1 MNSKVILM
9 LLNQRFLPDPRV
21 EQEYDEL
28 KKAGYRVIVVA
39 DKTGKDSQDYEIIRV
54 DPHKGISKKF
64 NLTLHTNP
72 KLQREIIEALRAIG
86 VVEVHAVHV
95 HDLLWS
101 FLGIQLQK
109 VYNARLVIDLHENY
123 PAFIEDIGKGPK
135 RRSVK
140 AYAKIGLKTLIN
152 PKNGPAWRVLKEYA
166 HGPKR
171 LRKYELSILKKC
183 DRFIVVVDEA
193 LERFKNESFY
203 EKGVV
208 VSNTKDPDVWKFEKV
223 KEVKDKLVV
232 TYMGTIQDLRG
243 LDTAILAMRHV
254 DQTKF
259 ELNIVGVRSGDPM
272 HRKFLSIIKEY
283 DIKNVNLIEWLT
295 DEQKAFKYINDS
307 HVCIVPHKNTEL
319 TQTTI
324 PHKLFMYMAT
334 GRPVLVSDVAP
345 LKRIVETSN
354 NGLVF
359 KAENPRDLA
368 QKMEAMYN
376 DEKLSEYSLNGRRA
390 VEQKFNW
397 EHDKNRLV
405 KMYKELFELV

>member
-1 MNSKVILM
+1 MINKTILM

-21 EQEYDEL
+21 EQEYNEL

-39 DKTGKDSQDYEIIRV
+39 NTSGKDREDYEIIRV
-54 DPHKGISKKF
+54 NPYEGISSKY
-64 NLTLHTNP
+64 NLTLHINP
-72 KLQREIIEALRAIG
+72 KLQREIIKELKAIG

-101 FLGIQLQK
+101 FLGIQLKK
-109 VYNARLVIDLHENY
+109 VFDAKLVIDLHENY
-123 PAFIEDIGKGPK
+123 PAFIEDIGRGPK
-135 RRSVK
+135 KRSIKQYV
-140 AYAKIGLKTLIN
+140 KIGLKTLIY
-152 PKNGPAWRVLKEYA
+152 PKNGPVWVVLKEFA
-166 HGPKR
+166 HGPNR
-171 LRKYELSILKKC
+171 LRKYELSVLKKC

-193 LERFKNESFY
+193 LDRFKKESVY

-208 VSNTKDPDVWKFEKV
+208 VSNTKDPDIWKFEKV
-223 KEVKDKLVV
+223 KEVEDKLVV

-243 LDTAILAMRHV
+243 LDTAILAMQHV

-259 ELNIVGVRSGDPM
+259 ELNIVGIRSGDRM
-272 HRKFLSIIKEY
+272 HQKFRSIVEEY
-283 DIKNVNLIEWLT
+283 GIKNVNLIEWLT

-359 KAENPRDLA
+359 KAEDHKDLA
-368 QKMEAMYN
+368 QKMEAMFNN
-376 DEKLSEYSLNGRRA
+376 DLLSEYSLNGRRA
-390 VEQKFNW
+390 IEQKFNW

-405 KMYKELFELV
+405 NMYNELL

>member
-1 MNSKVILM
+1 MINHTILM

-21 EQEYDEL
+21 EQQYYALTE
-28 KKAGYRVIVVA
+28 AGYRVIVVA
-39 DKTGKDSQDYEIIRV
+39 NGNGADKDGYEIVRIN
-54 DPHKGISKKF
+54 PNAGFSKMY
-64 NLTLHTNP
+64 NLTLRTNP
-72 KLQREIIEALRAIG
+72 KLQTEIIEALKAIG
-86 VVEVHAVHV
+86 VVQVHAVHV

-101 FLGIQLQK
+101 FLGIQLK
-109 VYNARLVIDLHENY
+109 KIFNAKLVIDLHENY
-123 PAFIEDIGKGPK
+123 PAFIKDIGQGPK
-135 RRSVK
+135 KRSFK
-140 AYAKIGLKTLIN
+140 QYAKIGLKTLIN
-152 PKNGPAWRVLKEYA
+152 PKNGPAWGVLKEYA
-166 HGPKR
+166 HGPKH
-171 LRKYELSILKKC
+171 LKKYELSVLKKC

-193 LERFKNESFY
+193 LDRFKKESFY
-203 EKGVV
+203 KKGVV
-208 VSNTKDPDVWKFEKV
+208 VSNTKDPDVWNFEKI
-223 KEVKDKLVV
+223 KEVTNKLVV

-243 LDTAILAMRHV
+243 LDTAILAMCHV

-259 ELNIVGVRSGDPM
+259 ELNIVGVRTGNAM
-272 HRKFLSIIKEY
+272 HQKFLSLIKEY
-283 DIKNVNLIEWLT
+283 DITNVNLIEWLT

-359 KAENPRDLA
+359 KAEDSKELA

-376 DEKLSEYSLNGRRA
+376 TEKLTEYSLNGRRA

-397 EHDKNRLV
+397 EHDKYRLV
-405 KMYKELFELV
+405 NMYNELLGLV